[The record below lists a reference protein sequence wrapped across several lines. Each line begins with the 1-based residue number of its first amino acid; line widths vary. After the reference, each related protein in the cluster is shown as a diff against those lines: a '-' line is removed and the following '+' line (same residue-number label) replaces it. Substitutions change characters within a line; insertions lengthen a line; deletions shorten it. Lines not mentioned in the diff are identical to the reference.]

1 MIFLYYTTL
10 TLICDVLSSFRL
22 YYIQFK
28 EVKILWG
35 PRFRGQGL
43 EVRAWERGPG
53 NPNTPSWFLKI
64 TLFVKNFLNFS
75 EEENFVE
82 RVQTTVQ
89 GNIFFLMFMSDIFSQ
104 SFSWEFDCIGF
115 LLQ

>member
-1 MIFLYYTTL
+1 MIFKNHT
-10 TLICDVLSSFRL
+10 ICHNQIEIMS
-22 YYIQFK
+22 
-28 EVKILWG
+28 
-35 PRFRGQGL
+35 
-43 EVRAWERGPG
+43 
-53 NPNTPSWFLKI
+53 
-64 TLFVKNFLNFS
+64 VKNFLNFS

-104 SFSWEFDCIGF
+104 SFSGEFDCTCF